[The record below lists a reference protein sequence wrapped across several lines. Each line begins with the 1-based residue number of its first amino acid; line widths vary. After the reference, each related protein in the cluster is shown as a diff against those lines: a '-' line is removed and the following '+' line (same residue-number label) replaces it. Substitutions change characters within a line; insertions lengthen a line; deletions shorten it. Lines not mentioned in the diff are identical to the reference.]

1 LEPFYYEVFIKPY
14 FSAFREPEFYTG
26 HVSIKFKCFNTTSKL
41 VMHMN
46 ENLEID
52 NDSFELVSLT
62 QANFAPIKRLMWD
75 FDSKRELLIIDLNQ
89 ETLLENNNYMI
100 SVGFKGYLKQ
110 DKVGLYKGYYKDVN
124 GNKK

>member
-1 LEPFYYEVFIKPY
+1 
-14 FSAFREPEFYTG
+14 
-26 HVSIKFKCFNTTSKL
+26 
-41 VMHMN
+41 MN